1 MLPFV
6 DYQTFYPKPVIGVD
20 EAGRGALAGPVFAG
34 AVILNFS
41 EEFQDS
47 KVLSPKKREESA
59 GVIKTFHRFAVGIAT
74 VEEIDA
80 LNIHRASLLAMKRAV
95 QNLNVQKGHLLL
107 DGKFTIPGLPE
118 FSQTAFIKGDQRIYP
133 IMAASIIAKTERDNL
148 LRSFQKDYPQYLF
161 ERNKG
166 YPTEEHKEAI
176 KLHGPSPLHR
186 KSFSDIREYYAS
198 TY

>member
-1 MLPFV
+1 MFQFV
-6 DYQTFYPKPVIGVD
+6 DYQKFYPKPVIGLD

-47 KVLSPKKREESA
+47 KALSPKKREEAA

-74 VEEIDA
+74 VEEIDSI
-80 LNIHRASLLAMKRAV
+80 NIHRASLLAMKRAV
-95 QNLNVQKGHLLL
+95 QNLNVQGGHLLL
-107 DGKFTIPGLPE
+107 DGKFTIPNFPE
-118 FSQTAFIKGDQRIYP
+118 FSQTALIKGDQRSYP
-133 IMAASIIAKTERDNL
+133 IMAASIIAKTERDKL
-148 LRSFQKDYPQYLF
+148 LKSFRKDYPQYLF
-161 ERNKG
+161 EKNKG

-176 KLHGPSPLHR
+176 KLYGPSPLHR
-186 KSFSDIREYYAS
+186 KSFSNIREYYAG